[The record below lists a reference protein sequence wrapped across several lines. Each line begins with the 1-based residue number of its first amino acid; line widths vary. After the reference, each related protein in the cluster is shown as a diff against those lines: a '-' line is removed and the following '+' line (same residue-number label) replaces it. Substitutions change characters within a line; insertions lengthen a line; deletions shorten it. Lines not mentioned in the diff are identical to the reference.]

1 MLPRVA
7 RRAAAARS
15 LSRKLSSDAL
25 SLAPIANGPSH
36 FGREVLGLDLSASSL
51 PEEALVH
58 ALYAHGL
65 LLFRGQGDITPAD
78 EMRFARL
85 FTHQPD
91 DSNMSYTGGAGTQHR
106 LPDHPSVALVGSYE
120 VRDFYGLTASSPGVY
135 NGWHPEQRAWHCDG
149 LADTSPPPDLTTM
162 RCLRTPPTGGETIF
176 ACSVKAAELLP
187 PSLDPAPDEVRVQYR
202 LFADYEIARE
212 GTHLVKARG
221 AKGEETDSSWDVN
234 LASGTD
240 VPLVVRERVSGKRSM
255 VGSYHVRSLTAGE
268 RTLDFDAANAYLAD
282 AWAPGLMPHLLLK
295 HEWRVGDLVAW
306 SNRLVIHTATSTA
319 PYVGQERLHT
329 RIRMRS
335 GPEHAPQPWRA

>member
-58 ALYAHGL
+58 ALYSHGL

-162 RCLRTPPTGGETIF
+162 RCLRTVAPQADPLLLMYDGMGHDM
-176 ACSVKAAELLP
+176 CAAEIRDIHSVLVTLLP
-187 PSLDPAPDEVRVQYR
+187 TIY
-202 LFADYEIARE
+202 
-212 GTHLVKARG
+212 
-221 AKGEETDSSWDVN
+221 
-234 LASGTD
+234 
-240 VPLVVRERVSGKRSM
+240 
-255 VGSYHVRSLTAGE
+255 
-268 RTLDFDAANAYLAD
+268 
-282 AWAPGLMPHLLLK
+282 
-295 HEWRVGDLVAW
+295 
-306 SNRLVIHTATSTA
+306 
-319 PYVGQERLHT
+319 
-329 RIRMRS
+329 
-335 GPEHAPQPWRA
+335 